1 MDSGADVAAENFVEI
16 AIQDARIEELYNEQT
31 NKLQLSFFLMK
42 LLNEF
47 KHHEVSNAIEN
58 QAMHPDAGQVPA
70 NYAAQPE
77 GFGSPLR
84 KEKNRGPSPGRRQAA
99 GMDGID

>member
-1 MDSGADVAAENFVEI
+1 
-16 AIQDARIEELYNEQT
+16 
-31 NKLQLSFFLMK
+31 MK

-84 KEKNRGPSPGRRQAA
+84 
-99 GMDGID
+99 